1 MKADSNTLI
10 RFTAVMAVL
19 ALLVSASPAA
29 ALAQSAPG
37 LSLTVTISALNVRQ
51 GPGTNYPILGA
62 LHQGDQRIVSGRD
75 AGGAW
80 YQAPVLAGGAQLGW
94 VFATYVHLTG
104 DATTLPIVTAP
115 APVSLGATAAP
126 TTGSAGKGG
135 TIVFQSSSGGPI
147 YVMNADGTN
156 LRHLTT
162 GMDPAISP
170 DGRWVAFTRWDGSS
184 NGVSGAL
191 WVIGI
196 DGSGERQVLG
206 NVSQPKAPTW
216 SSDST
221 KVVINYQDGG
231 FLGPYQVC
239 SSFTDPKT
247 KEVKQFCH
255 DRPANP
261 YWGLRV
267 VNMADGSFEDLNHD
281 FHAFAPTWD
290 PANAWHV
297 VYQAAH
303 GLMALDL
310 TKNTTWNIGTDTA
323 DRAPVFSPDGSK
335 IADSYWQTGNW
346 EIHVLNADGSGAVRL
361 TQTSDTVLVQQLL
374 QGQTPHSWNNAA
386 PTWSPDGSRIAFLTD
401 RNGPWQIWIMNADG
415 SNQHP
420 LFANGLPNG
429 ITIDYGGLSERV
441 MSWR

>member
-1 MKADSNTLI
+1 MKTVSNTLI

-37 LSLTVTISALNVRQ
+37 LSLTVTVSALNVRQ

-94 VFATYVHLTG
+94 VFATYVRLSG

-170 DGRWVAFTRWDGSS
+170 DGRWVAFTRWDGKQ
-184 NGVSGAL
+184 NGVTGSL
-191 WVIGI
+191 WVISI
-196 DGSGERQVLG
+196 NGSGERQVLG
-206 NVSQPKAPTW
+206 NLKQPKAPSW
-216 SSDST
+216 SPDGT
-221 KVVINYQDGG
+221 QVVLNYQDGG
-231 FLGPYQVC
+231 TVDPTQLC
-239 SSFTDPKT
+239 FTRGGRTSCFIEPADP
-247 KEVKQFCH
+247 H
-255 DRPANP
+255 
-261 YWGLRV
+261 WGLRV
-267 VNMADGSFEDLNHD
+267 VNMANGSFQDVNHD
-281 FHAFAPTWD
+281 FHSFGPTWD
-290 PANAWHV
+290 PANPWRV
-297 VYQAAH
+297 VSQGAK
-303 GLMALDL
+303 GLVAVDL
-310 TKNTTWNIGTDTA
+310 TKNTIWNITTDPA

-335 IADSYWQTGNW
+335 IAESFWQTGNW
-346 EIHVLNADGSGAVRL
+346 EVHVLNADGTGAVRL
-361 TQTSDTVLVQQLL
+361 TQTSDMVLVQQLL

-401 RNGPWQIWIMNADG
+401 RNGPWEIWIMNADG

-420 LFANGLPNG
+420 LFPNGLPNG

-441 MSWR
+441 ISWR